1 MFMNIWNYLLHPF
14 KTTIMGFFGFSIKIS
29 YLRNRQNFFYPCKS
43 SYLISNKFG
52 SGSVRVRWFQFGF
65 GFGSAEPKNLGSVYH

>member
-29 YLRNRQNFFYPCKS
+29 YLRNRQIFFYPCKS
-43 SYLISNKFG
+43 FYLISNKFG
-52 SGSVRVRWFQFGF
+52 SGSVQVLWFQFGF